1 MEIAEHGTIALYSH
15 DVNWGWG
22 LFVPAIGYLCPT
34 SCKIDEDPVDN
45 RALKGEFKI
54 FRMFSFIKILSSD
67 KDEGGRY
74 E

>member
-1 MEIAEHGTIALYSH
+1 MKTI
-15 DVNWGWG
+15 
-22 LFVPAIGYLCPT
+22 
-34 SCKIDEDPVDN
+34 DN
-45 RALKGEFKI
+45 LVLKGEFKI